1 MVSTSIKLSES
12 EFWRSHIQGH
22 REAGL
27 GVVIRN
33 GHGQVL
39 ASLSE
44 QIHLPFSLDMVEA
57 MAAAR
62 ATSFA
67 LEAGLS
73 SFILEGDA
81 QAVIKILNSEE
92 ESFSPFDHILASA
105 KYLTDTSRISCSHVR
120 RIGNFV
126 AHNLAKHARHVSGYK
141 VWMEDVPPHLFSVL
155 LADSGWHF

>member
-1 MVSTSIKLSES
+1 M
-12 EFWRSHIQGH
+12 
-22 REAGL
+22 
-27 GVVIRN
+27 VIRN

-67 LEAGLS
+67 LEIGLS

-105 KYLTDTSRISCSHVR
+105 KYLTDTSRISCSHVH

-126 AHNLAKHARHVSGYK
+126 AYNLAKHARHVSGYK

-155 LADSGWHF
+155 LADSG

>member
-12 EFWRSHIQGH
+12 EFDGATFKDIGK
-22 REAGL
+22 AGL

-67 LEAGLS
+67 LEIGLS

-105 KYLTDTSRISCSHVR
+105 KYLTDTSRISCSHVH

-126 AHNLAKHARHVSGYK
+126 AYNLAKYVSGYK
-141 VWMEDVPPHLFSVL
+141 VWMKDVPPHLFSVL
-155 LADSGWHF
+155 LAYSG